1 MKEKELKENKHLSD
15 NQENTSIMVMEM
27 MRTIQGF
34 KIEFNKEIESY
45 TS

>member
-27 MRTIQGF
+27 MRTI
-34 KIEFNKEIESY
+34 
-45 TS
+45 